1 MQKLGYSYNIAYL
14 CIRDSDNDSSFLYH
28 LMFYVCKDNKKV
40 WIKWYINRK
49 FWLENQKSAK

>member
-1 MQKLGYSYNIAYL
+1 MLGYFYKIAYL
-14 CIRDSDNDSSFLYH
+14 CIRDSDNKSSFLYH